1 MCGAHGQTTNKDTE
15 GFKNCGC
22 GPVTHLQPD
31 CSNVIHDNSWVWA
44 CKHVCVFEWEREK
57 KVRRSATHMERLN
70 YRDGGV
76 VGVEWRG
83 RQEARSTQ
91 YWRHTPAVAQHG
103 KIGKR
108 VEGNKPKNL
117 CGDRSSGRDEYLNG
131 QIFSYEGA
139 SIAAA
144 ATPALICI
152 RQKEEKK
159 NSKKRHCDAL
169 YSAIVFLLRPK
180 QSLL

>member
-1 MCGAHGQTTNKDTE
+1 M
-15 GFKNCGC
+15 
-22 GPVTHLQPD
+22 
-31 CSNVIHDNSWVWA
+31 
-44 CKHVCVFEWEREK
+44 
-57 KVRRSATHMERLN
+57 
-70 YRDGGV
+70 
-76 VGVEWRG
+76 
-83 RQEARSTQ
+83 
-91 YWRHTPAVAQHG
+91 
-103 KIGKR
+103 
-108 VEGNKPKNL
+108 EGNKPKNL

-152 RQKEEKK
+152 RQKEETKKKK

-169 YSAIVFLLRPK
+169 YSGIVFRLRPK